1 MADNGGHSSVV
12 ATVSSLGSAHDPVE
26 PSSGRFGGD
35 ILRRNQNCTGTEAK
49 LSKNICWIRLYE
61 KIDQASFSLSLLGK
75 GLNYAIIKEKQ
86 CSQVT
91 N

>member
-1 MADNGGHSSVV
+1 M
-12 ATVSSLGSAHDPVE
+12 
-26 PSSGRFGGD
+26 
-35 ILRRNQNCTGTEAK
+35 
-49 LSKNICWIRLYE
+49 SKNICWIRLYE

-91 N
+91 NLGFLLKAPSLAWSLLMNVTPSPCIPSFSQLNFWVHSFGSFG